1 MPKKTGEKNNKT
13 KICYAQGN
21 LKLTDS
27 DLLSLRS

>member
-1 MPKKTGEKNNKT
+1 MPKKMGEENKT

-27 DLLSLRS
+27 DLLSLKS